1 MEEKK
6 GLIIFL
12 RIVAGLIIL
21 TILGI
26 MGIIFVNLMNNRMAK
41 QEAEATEEEVVTE
54 AVTEADPE
62 EVVPNGEAAEEVTET
77 WLEDEN
83 AYKPQYTEDTV
94 HLPKADMSV
103 FATPQTN
110 EDGDPVNPY
119 DLVYVNLDPIDSSI
133 NYSSPGDPV
142 LTQQLNSTYMILVDL
157 DENKVLAERDSE
169 AVINPASMTK
179 ILTVLTA
186 RDYVSEENLDDTFVI
201 TKDIVDFYGDEECS
215 AVGFLEGDEVTVR
228 DLLYGC
234 IICSGADATLGLARY
249 CCGTDEAFVEKMNEK
264 ARELGLSENAYFT
277 NPVGVYDENLHCT
290 VEDIAII
297 LGVAEQDELLK
308 DVLGKHF
315 YVTSTTYEEQGLP
328 DGIFLQNWYLE
339 FAKDKEM
346 DGEIKGAKTGYVE
359 ESGFCAATYYE
370 SNSGRRYV
378 CVTANTFSSRRSV
391 HDHVALYRCYTE

>member
-1 MEEKK
+1 M
-6 GLIIFL
+6 
-12 RIVAGLIIL
+12 
-21 TILGI
+21 
-26 MGIIFVNLMNNRMAK
+26 
-41 QEAEATEEEVVTE
+41 
-54 AVTEADPE
+54 
-62 EVVPNGEAAEEVTET
+62 
-77 WLEDEN
+77 
-83 AYKPQYTEDTV
+83 

-264 ARELGLSENAYFT
+264 ARELGLSENAYFS